1 MMNFKAKAKTLP
13 PDQEPLVHLRPVNDF
28 EKNLFLEYWNEKLV
42 EEISSLRD
50 QLAKCDKIIKAGVS
64 NTIKENESLR
74 RRNNSLRKTNDEL
87 IIKLLK
93 LRNNEKI

>member
-1 MMNFKAKAKTLP
+1 MIIMMNFRKEKIPQHETL
-13 PDQEPLVHLRPVNDF
+13 VNLRPVNDF

-42 EEISSLRD
+42 EEISSLRE
-50 QLAKCDKIIKAGVS
+50 QLEKCDSIIKAGVS

-93 LRNNEKI
+93 LRSYEKI